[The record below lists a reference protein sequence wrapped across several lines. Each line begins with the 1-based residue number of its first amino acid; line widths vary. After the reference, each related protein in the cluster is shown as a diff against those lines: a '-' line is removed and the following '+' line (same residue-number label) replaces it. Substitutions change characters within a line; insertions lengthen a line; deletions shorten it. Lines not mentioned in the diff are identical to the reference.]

1 MLQGDRETVRRS
13 WGWLVGLL
21 VFAAP
26 LPSASG
32 ASNTELLVSA
42 AISLKEPLREI
53 GARFEQRHPGVRVVF
68 NWGGSGALQQQI
80 EHGAPVDVYISA
92 AAKQMDQLEAKGLLL
107 DETRR
112 TFATNLLVLIAPSV
126 RRSDLTSLKDLTK
139 SEIKHIAIGNP
150 RTVPAGQ
157 YAREMLLSAG
167 LWAML
172 LPKLIFTEHVQ
183 QALAYVA
190 RGEVDAGLVYAT
202 DAQSAG
208 GVVRVVANATEGS
221 APLVRYPIAVITTSR
236 RAALARAFVDLAL
249 SEMGQ
254 RILKAH
260 GFLPPPNTP
269 TR

>member
-1 MLQGDRETVRRS
+1 MLQGDRETVGRS
-13 WGWLVGLL
+13 WWWLVGLL
-21 VFAAP
+21 VFVAP
-26 LPSASG
+26 LSSAFG
-32 ASNTELLVSA
+32 ASSTELLVSA

-53 GARFEQRHPGVRVVF
+53 GAHFEQRRPGVKVVF

-92 AAKQMDQLEAKGLLL
+92 SAKQMDQLEAKGLLL

-112 TFATNLLVLIAPSV
+112 TLATNLLVLIAPSV
-126 RRSDLTSLKDLTK
+126 LRSDLTSLQDLTR
-139 SEIKHIAIGNP
+139 SEIKLIAIGNP

-157 YAREMLLSAG
+157 YAQEMLLSVG
-167 LWAML
+167 LWDML
-172 LPKLIFTEHVQ
+172 LPKLIFTENVQ

-208 GVVRVVANATEGS
+208 GVVRVVANAPEGS
-221 APLVRYPIAVITTSR
+221 TPLVRYPIAVINTSR
-236 RAALARAFVDLAL
+236 QAALARAFVELAL
-249 SEMGQ
+249 SEVGQ

-260 GFLPPPNTP
+260 GFLPPPKVVA
-269 TR
+269 R